1 MKKMVL
7 LILSLVL
14 IMLLMPAYG
23 SEPVNSAEES
33 ETAKVSFDISE
44 LADEPMFIDTEADGN
59 AMQLIILKTDDR
71 VRLAFNTCQACQGSP
86 WAWFE
91 YLGNGILQCQNCCQT
106 FGMEIVGTEKAK
118 GCCPITISD
127 FEVEENLLIMP
138 ETVLTD
144 NAFRFKN
151 WKKVGQ

>member
-14 IMLLMPAYG
+14 IMPLMPAYG

-59 AMQLIILKTDDR
+59 AMQLIILKTDDGIPR
-71 VRLAFNTCQACQGSP
+71 VSD
-86 WAWFE
+86 
-91 YLGNGILQCQNCCQT
+91 T
-106 FGMEIVGTEKAK
+106 FQQVYQSKD
-118 GCCPITISD
+118 S
-127 FEVEENLLIMP
+127 
-138 ETVLTD
+138 
-144 NAFRFKN
+144 
-151 WKKVGQ
+151 

>member
-23 SEPVNSAEES
+23 LEPVNSAEES

-44 LADEPMFIDTEADGN
+44 LADEPMFIDTEADAN

-91 YLGNGILQCQNCCQT
+91 YLRNGILQCQNCHQT
-106 FGMEIVGTEKAK
+106 FGMEIVGTEEAK

-144 NAFRFKN
+144 NAVRFKN